1 MARTKAR
8 VCGWKIGIRTA
19 CPVLI
24 DNLSEEAV
32 DVLWGDISHINW
44 SMRMEGNQVV
54 KPEPSGS
61 HHENLKKRSRT
72 KQAA

>member
-24 DNLSEEAV
+24 DNLSEAAV
-32 DVLWGDISHINW
+32 DVLWADISHINW
-44 SMRMEGNQVV
+44 SVRMEGNQVV
-54 KPEPSGS
+54 KPEPTDAHCEG
-61 HHENLKKRSRT
+61 LKKRSRAR
-72 KQAA
+72 QAA